1 MELLYCFKFLQF
13 ICILFKRTEKNLN
26 CDVEGD
32 GENIFLKRRHFGFR
46 VVILL
51 EDLREKKV
59 LLCM

>member
-26 CDVEGD
+26 CDVEG
-32 GENIFLKRRHFGFR
+32 NIFLKRRHFGFR

-51 EDLREKKV
+51 EDLLEKKV
-59 LLCM
+59 LLCL